1 MAKQFISSYHS
12 PLGELCLKSDGE
24 SLTSLHFAES
34 LAESRFFKGDSA
46 IKSDFA
52 SLDSTDSTHDNFKG
66 DFHGETHGKSPA
78 FTESPLPIFT
88 QTHTWLD
95 IYFSGEIPRFTP
107 KIAFPRTASPFRL
120 LVWEILGNIPY
131 GKSAFYGE
139 IAKKIEQKLSIA
151 KMSAQAVGNA
161 ISNNPIASII
171 PCHRV
176 IGVKNIGG
184 YSGGMERKIA
194 LLKHENIL

>member
-1 MAKQFISSYHS
+1 MAKQFLSSYHS
-12 PLGELCLKSDGE
+12 PFGELHLKSDGE
-24 SLTSLHFAES
+24 SLTSLYFAES
-34 LAESRFFKGDSA
+34 IAESRLFKGDSA
-46 IKSDFA
+46 IKGDFA
-52 SLDSTDSTHDNFKG
+52 SLDSIDSTHG
-66 DFHGETHGKSPA
+66 DFHSNFHSESPTFA
-78 FTESPLPIFT
+78 ESPLPVFT

-95 IYFSGEIPRFTP
+95 AYFSGEIPHFVP
-107 KIAFPRTASPFRL
+107 KIALPRTASPFRL
-120 LVWEILGNIPY
+120 LVWEILLDIPY
-131 GKSAFYGE
+131 GETAFYGE
-139 IAKKIEQKLSIA
+139 IARKLEQKLNIA

-161 ISNNPIASII
+161 ISNNPIAIII

>member
-1 MAKQFISSYHS
+1 MAKQFLSSYHS
-12 PLGELCLKSDGE
+12 PFGELRLKSDGE
-24 SLTSLHFAES
+24 SLTFLYFAES

-46 IKSDFA
+46 TKNDFA
-52 SLDSTDSTHDNFKG
+52 SLDSTQGNFHSKA
-66 DFHGETHGKSPA
+66 HSKSPA
-78 FTESPLPIFT
+78 FAENPLPIFT
-88 QTHTWLD
+88 QTHAWLD
-95 IYFSGEIPRFTP
+95 IYFSGEIPHFMP
-107 KIAFPRTASPFRL
+107 KIALPSTASPFRL

-139 IAKKIEQKLSIA
+139 IAKKIEQKLSIG

-161 ISNNPIASII
+161 ISNNPIAIII

-184 YSGGMERKIA
+184 YSGGVERKIA